1 MSDIFRDGEGNT
13 NVAVVTQA
21 VIDVGIMGTLF
32 MLFNTMKEIK
42 AELGDIRNRL
52 DNTTLQQTSSIEA
65 VARRVTAM
73 TRDVESMKSKMS
85 TFSESSSQI
94 THLPPSNSHHFL
106 DSLVPPND

>member
-21 VIDVGIMGTLF
+21 VIDVGLAGTLF
-32 MLFNTMKEIK
+32 MLFNTVNEIK
-42 AELGDIRNRL
+42 RELGDIRNRI
-52 DNTTLQQTSSIEA
+52 DNTTLQQTTSIEA
-65 VARRVTAM
+65 VIRRVTAM
-73 TRDVESMKSKMS
+73 TRDVDSLKSRMS
-85 TFSESSSQI
+85 TISESSSQM